1 MNARAPHMLF
11 TRIMRSIIAII
22 TILLLVVSTYAWTK
36 LDTLKGNTANAFLNI
51 GGGEYGATDILLVG
65 SDSRTDAKGNPLTP
79 AERNMLHAGT
89 DIESTN
95 TDTILLIRIPNNG
108 RSATAISIPRDTW
121 VTTPK
126 LGSGKING
134 IYGQTLLAAKQEA
147 LNRGVPNQKA
157 EEVATDAGREALLKA
172 VADLTGVT
180 VDHYA
185 EVGLLGFVLLTN
197 AVGGVEVCLNQAV
210 DDPYSGSHFPAGVQ
224 TLNGSKALAFVRQ
237 RHGLMRGDLDRITR
251 QQAYM
256 ASMVRKILSAGVLTN
271 PQALDRLTHAIN
283 RSVVVDDGWDVIQF
297 AQQLQHLS
305 GGEVKFST
313 IPVVN
318 PDAHMQLDNG
328 DMVSAIEIDPP
339 AVKQWVQR
347 TIGSTEKKTKKR
359 ELPKPGRV
367 NIERSAVSL
376 TVLNAGSHSG
386 VAGAVA
392 QYLGSLSYQ
401 IDNTGNANEN
411 IPTSIVIGNPQ
422 TMAAAEAVG
431 KDLGGLP
438 VQSSVDVPVGTVRVV
453 LADDYDGPAVKN
465 GRTVFASELKLPSK
479 KATPTPGT
487 NPFINA
493 GGHGPQCVN

>member
-1 MNARAPHMLF
+1 M
-11 TRIMRSIIAII
+11 
-22 TILLLVVSTYAWTK
+22 
-36 LDTLKGNTANAFLNI
+36 
-51 GGGEYGATDILLVG
+51 
-65 SDSRTDAKGNPLTP
+65 
-79 AERNMLHAGT
+79 
-89 DIESTN
+89 
-95 TDTILLIRIPNNG
+95 
-108 RSATAISIPRDTW
+108 
-121 VTTPK
+121 
-126 LGSGKING
+126 
-134 IYGQTLLAAKQEA
+134 
-147 LNRGVPNQKA
+147 
-157 EEVATDAGREALLKA
+157 
-172 VADLTGVT
+172 
-180 VDHYA
+180 
-185 EVGLLGFVLLTN
+185 
-197 AVGGVEVCLNQAV
+197 EVCLNQAV

-438 VQSSVDVPVGTVRVV
+438 VQSSVDVPVGTVPTGTSTAVSYTHLTLPTILRV
-453 LADDYDGPAVKN
+453 
-465 GRTVFASELKLPSK
+465 
-479 KATPTPGT
+479 
-487 NPFINA
+487 
-493 GGHGPQCVN
+493 